1 MKPTSIVRA
10 ATLCG
15 LAFFA
20 VTPAGCGKKIEV
32 DENYTDIKLGDVRA
46 TSFQGLPNDIT
57 VTVEFTST
65 KANVTV
71 AVFKAAD
78 VPVLENA
85 SATRAI
91 ERKTGKEGSFTAEVP
106 KDTPFK
112 IIVLEPAGSTE
123 VRVKARSKNK

>member
-1 MKPTSIVRA
+1 MGAGILRVTA
-10 ATLCG
+10 LCG
-15 LAFFA
+15 MALFA
-20 VTPAGCGKKIEV
+20 TGPIGCGKKIEV

-65 KANVTV
+65 KADVTV

-78 VPVLENA
+78 VPILENA

-91 ERKTGKEGSFTAEVP
+91 EKKTGKQGVFTAEVP

-112 IIVLEPAGSTE
+112 IIVLEPNGNTE